1 MRTFLVIVLFAGC
14 ALAQRHKPNINT
26 ETPEGQA
33 LQQIGQESDD
43 TKKLAALE
51 KFTQDYSKSENLLW
65 VYSQMES
72 LYVKANQPDKAIAT
86 ADKLIAADP
95 GDLDASLAALKAAEA
110 KKDPD
115 LVKKWSNTT
124 AQIAGKEL
132 TAKKPEDEEEDDWKK
147 HLDYVKQVGTYSEYA
162 IDAAAL
168 QATDPAKKLDL
179 IQTLFDRNPQSQ
191 YMAQLLPAAGQALN
205 QLNDAERSIAFSE
218 KILAK
223 DPNNDDM
230 LLIAVA
236 AYSQKGKEPDKVIS
250 YSAKLAEVI
259 NSKPKPE
266 GVSEADWDNRKKFI
280 TGLAR
285 YFSGRTYYAQKKW
298 AAAEKELIAA
308 LPNVESNAAL
318 KPEVLFDL
326 GDSNYHLDNG
336 AEALKYFQ
344 ACAAIRSRY
353 QAQAAKNVTVIKS
366 QYRAVKQ

>member
-1 MRTFLVIVLFAGC
+1 MRTVLVIVLFAGS

-43 TKKLAALE
+43 AKKLAELE
-51 KFTQDYSKSENLLW
+51 KFTQDYPKSENLPW
-65 VYSQMES
+65 VYSQMEP
-72 LYVKANQPDKAIAT
+72 LYVKANQPDKAIGM

-95 GDLDASLAALKAAEA
+95 GDLDAALAALKAAEA

-124 AQIAGKEL
+124 AQIAEKEL
-132 TAKKPEDEEEDDWKK
+132 AAKKPEDEEEDDWKK
-147 HLDYVKQVGTYSEYA
+147 HLDYVKQVATYSEYA

-168 QATDPAKKLDL
+168 QATDPGKKLDL
-179 IQTLFDRNPQSQ
+179 IQALYERNPQSQ
-191 YMAQLLPAAGQALN
+191 YLAQLMPAAAQALN
-205 QLNDAERSIAFSE
+205 QLNDPDRSIAFSE
-218 KILAK
+218 KVIAK

-259 NSKPKPE
+259 SSKPKPE
-266 GVSEADWDNRKKFI
+266 GVSDADWDNRKKFI
-280 TGLAR
+280 TGLAH

-298 AAAEKELIAA
+298 ASAEKELMAA

-326 GDSNYHLDNG
+326 GDSNYRLEN
-336 AEALKYFQ
+336 AAAALKYFQ
-344 ACAAIRSRY
+344 ACAAIKSRF
-353 QAQAAKNVTVIKS
+353 QAQAVKNVTAIKS